1 MTCYESKPGTDHGF
15 EVLAGPMHCT
25 KHIGGLLF
33 DGWKIKGSMGGS
45 EVIGVYIYIC
55 NYIIAIL

>member
-45 EVIGVYIYIC
+45 EVIGVYIYM
-55 NYIIAIL
+55 